1 MQFEWAHAQTEAVAK
16 IGEGL
21 LVMRRQLLE
30 LQTKH
35 NALCLTLETQHHA
48 LAKRLTDFFEA
59 ELRATD
65 EIAQRIERQEQYLEE
80 VRQHL
85 GLGQTST
92 SAPKVAALEANVG
105 PLGQTSTSAPKV
117 AALDPNVGPCG
128 TCGKRHRVGA
138 CP

>member
-1 MQFEWAHAQTEAVAK
+1 MNRRPRQARPVLRRQEELQAEWAHAQTSATAK

-85 GLGQTST
+85 GLTKRTEQSVEERPST
-92 SAPKVAALEANVG
+92 AA
-105 PLGQTSTSAPKV
+105 TKS
-117 AALDPNVGPCG
+117 
-128 TCGKRHRVGA
+128 
-138 CP
+138 